1 MNPAA
6 IDFRTVPQN
15 VPIICIPR
23 VFPNINES
31 RIRRVFDELNLGA
44 IERIDIVSK
53 TTEKGEKFNR
63 VFVHF
68 KKWNSEGNAEIAR
81 ERLLNGKDIKIVY
94 DDPWFWKVSAYR
106 QPAKEPRQK
115 APNNNN
121 INKPQK
127 KATIVFESDE
137 AQRPSVFVPRQVVKK
152 FKKADMETNAK
163 VETRKVETRKVETRK
178 VETRKVD
185 PRSPSSSPPP
195 SPSPPSPSPSPTS
208 QEFQEDTPPPPLPL
222 LNYGTIVRPKKRATK
237 KPIALKIEKP
247 DEYED
252 EVKKTDEVEANNE

>member
-1 MNPAA
+1 MNPA
-6 IDFRTVPQN
+6 IDFRTLPQN

-23 VFPNINES
+23 VFPNINEQ
-31 RIRRVFDELNLGA
+31 RIRRVFDELNLGS

-53 TTEKGEKFNR
+53 STEKGEKFNR

-115 APNNNN
+115 VHQTQKPQ
-121 INKPQK
+121 KPQK
-127 KATIVFESDE
+127 KATIVFDSDE

-152 FKKADMETNAK
+152 FKKSDLESNDSAK
-163 VETRKVETRKVETRK
+163 PRQVV
-178 VETRKVD
+178 

-195 SPSPPSPSPSPTS
+195 SRRSPSPSPSRS
-208 QEFQEDTPPPPLPL
+208 QEFQEDNTPLLPPPPILD
-222 LNYGTIVRPKKRATK
+222 YGTIVRPKKRAAK
-237 KPIALKIEKP
+237 KPLALKIENP
-247 DEYED
+247 DDMEQTDEN
-252 EVKKTDEVEANNE
+252 EVKSE

>member
-1 MNPAA
+1 MNPA
-6 IDFRTVPQN
+6 IDFRTLPQN

-23 VFPNINES
+23 VFPNINEL

-53 TTEKGEKFNR
+53 STEKGEKFNR

-178 VETRKVD
+178 VETIKVETRKVD

-195 SPSPPSPSPSPTS
+195 SPSPPSPSPPSPSMGRRTAV
-208 QEFQEDTPPPPLPL
+208 P
-222 LNYGTIVRPKKRATK
+222 GG
-237 KPIALKIEKP
+237 
-247 DEYED
+247 
-252 EVKKTDEVEANNE
+252 

>member
-1 MNPAA
+1 MNPA
-6 IDFRTVPQN
+6 IDFRTLPQN

-23 VFPNINES
+23 VFPNINEL

-53 TTEKGEKFNR
+53 STEKGEKFNR

-68 KKWNSEGNAEIAR
+68 KKWNSEGNAAIAR

-106 QPAKEPRQK
+106 QPAAKESRQR
-115 APNNNN
+115 AHQAQ
-121 INKPQK
+121 KPQK

-137 AQRPSVFVPRQVVKK
+137 AQRPTAFVPRQVVKK
-152 FKKADMETNAK
+152 FKKSNMESSAV
-163 VETRKVETRKVETRK
+163 VEPRRVV
-178 VETRKVD
+178 

-195 SPSPPSPSPSPTS
+195 SRRSPSPPYSRV
-208 QEFQEDTPPPPLPL
+208 QDFQEDTPPLLPPPPLL
-222 LNYGTIVRPKKRATK
+222 DYGTIVQPKKRAQR
-237 KPIALKIEKP
+237 KPIALKIEQT
-247 DEYED
+247 DEPEQTV
-252 EVKKTDEVEANNE
+252 EVKQTDEIKND

>member
-1 MNPAA
+1 MNPA
-6 IDFRTVPQN
+6 IDFRTLPQN

-53 TTEKGEKFNR
+53 STEKGEKFNR

-115 APNNNN
+115 AANTPNN
-121 INKPQK
+121 NKPQK

-137 AQRPSVFVPRQVVKK
+137 APRPSVFVPRQVVKK

-163 VETRKVETRKVETRK
+163 VEPRKVVEPREV
-178 VETRKVD
+178 VE
-185 PRSPSSSPPP
+185 PRNPPSSPPP
-195 SPSPPSPSPSPTS
+195 SIIQDFQVPPT
-208 QEFQEDTPPPPLPL
+208 PPPLPL
-222 LNYGTIVRPKKRATK
+222 LNYGTIVNPKKRAPR

-247 DEYED
+247 DEDED
-252 EVKKTDEVEANNE
+252 EAEVKTE

>member
-1 MNPAA
+1 MNPA
-6 IDFRTVPQN
+6 IDFRTLPQN

-23 VFPNINES
+23 VFPNINEQ

-53 TTEKGEKFNR
+53 STEKGEKFNR

-68 KKWNSEGNAEIAR
+68 KKWNSGGNAEIAR

-106 QPAKEPRQK
+106 QPAKETRQK
-115 APNNNN
+115 VHQTQ
-121 INKPQK
+121 KPQK

-152 FKKADMETNAK
+152 FKKSDMESNDK
-163 VETRKVETRKVETRK
+163 PRQVV
-178 VETRKVD
+178 

-195 SPSPPSPSPSPTS
+195 SRRSPSPPSRRSPSPPPSRS
-208 QEFQEDTPPPPLPL
+208 QEFQEDNTPLLPPPPLL
-222 LNYGTIVRPKKRATK
+222 DYGTIVKPKKRAAK
-237 KPIALKIEKP
+237 KPIALKIDQT
-247 DEYED
+247 DESEQIVED
-252 EVKKTDEVEANNE
+252 KKTDEVEVNKNE

>member
-6 IDFRTVPQN
+6 IDVRTVPQN

-23 VFPNINES
+23 VFPNINEL

-53 TTEKGEKFNR
+53 STEKGEKFNR

-106 QPAKEPRQK
+106 QPAKETRQK
-115 APNNNN
+115 AQQMP
-121 INKPQK
+121 KPQK
-127 KATIVFESDE
+127 KATIVFDSDE
-137 AQRPSVFVPRQVVKK
+137 AQRPSGFVPRQVVKK
-152 FKKADMETNAK
+152 FKKSELESNDYGKSRHA
-163 VETRKVETRKVETRK
+163 V
-178 VETRKVD
+178 

-195 SPSPPSPSPSPTS
+195 SRS
-208 QEFQEDTPPPPLPL
+208 QEVLEDNTPLLPPPPLL
-222 LNYGTIVRPKKRATK
+222 DYGTIVPPKKRAAK
-237 KPIALKIEKP
+237 KPIALKIEQP
-247 DEYED
+247 DEQEQIV
-252 EVKKTDEVEANNE
+252 EGKKTDEVEVNKNE

>member
-1 MNPAA
+1 MNPA
-6 IDFRTVPQN
+6 IDFRTLPQN

-23 VFPNINES
+23 VFPNINEL

-53 TTEKGEKFNR
+53 STEQGEKFNR

-68 KKWNSEGNAEIAR
+68 KKWTSEGNAAIAR

-106 QPAKEPRQK
+106 QPAAKESRQR
-115 APNNNN
+115 AHQAQ
-121 INKPQK
+121 KPQK

-137 AQRPSVFVPRQVVKK
+137 AQRPAAFVPRQVVKK

-163 VETRKVETRKVETRK
+163 VETRKVETRKV
-178 VETRKVD
+178 D
-185 PRSPSSSPPP
+185 PRSPSSSP
-195 SPSPPSPSPSPTS
+195 PPSPSPSPTS

>member
-1 MNPAA
+1 MLLPRLKKRILSNTNVYNVKMNPA
-6 IDFRTVPQN
+6 IDFRTLPQN

-31 RIRRVFDELNLGA
+31 RIRRVFDELNLGS

-53 TTEKGEKFNR
+53 STEKGEKFNR

-115 APNNNN
+115 VHTTPNKNN
-121 INKPQK
+121 NKPQK

-152 FKKADMETNAK
+152 YKKAD
-163 VETRKVETRKVETRK
+163 VEPKEVTESRKVS
-178 VETRKVD
+178 

-195 SPSPPSPSPSPTS
+195 SLI
-208 QEFQEDTPPPPLPL
+208 QDFQEDTPPPLPL
-222 LNYGTIVRPKKRATK
+222 LNYGTIVSPKKRATK
-237 KPIALKIEKP
+237 KPIALKIEKS
-247 DEYED
+247 DEDAKQTE
-252 EVKKTDEVEANNE
+252 EITSKNE

>member
-1 MNPAA
+1 MNPA
-6 IDFRTVPQN
+6 IDFRTLPQN

-23 VFPNINES
+23 VFPNINEQ

-53 TTEKGEKFNR
+53 STEKGEKFNR

-68 KKWNSEGNAEIAR
+68 KKWNSGGNAEIAR

-106 QPAKEPRQK
+106 QPAKETRQK
-115 APNNNN
+115 VHQTQ
-121 INKPQK
+121 KPQK

-152 FKKADMETNAK
+152 FKKSDMESNDYAK
-163 VETRKVETRKVETRK
+163 PRQVV
-178 VETRKVD
+178 

-195 SPSPPSPSPSPTS
+195 SRRYPSPPPSIS
-208 QEFQEDTPPPPLPL
+208 QEFQEDNAPLLPPPPLL
-222 LNYGTIVRPKKRATK
+222 DYGTIVQPKKRAAK
-237 KPIALKIEKP
+237 KPIAPKIEQT
-247 DEYED
+247 DEPEQIV
-252 EVKKTDEVEANNE
+252 EVQKTDEVEVKNE